1 MFKHNGELH
10 YMDVTHRTLWLLNQY
25 GITYTEKEM
34 LGIMLIKMDCTTKLQ
49 LNLTLYLTK
58 KNLD

>member
-1 MFKHNGELH
+1 MEQ
-10 YMDVTHRTLWLLNQY
+10 LWLLNQY

-34 LGIMLIKMDCTTKLQ
+34 LGIMLTDGLYNEQ

>member
-1 MFKHNGELH
+1 
-10 YMDVTHRTLWLLNQY
+10 MDVTHTQFWLLNQY

-34 LGIMLIKMDCTTKLQ
+34 LGINRWIVQRSK